1 MFYLAVV
8 WIVSIIVSPVAGWL
22 AYAGFRG
29 AHAYW
34 VSRRL
39 VPAILLAAFG
49 VVASVI
55 ALGFIGGAI
64 TTEYMDAQ

>member
-8 WIVSIIVSPVAGWL
+8 WLVSLIVSPVAGWL

-29 AHAYW
+29 AHVYW
-34 VSRRL
+34 VSRKL
-39 VPAILLAAFG
+39 VPAILLATFG
-49 VVASVI
+49 VFASVV

-64 TTEYMDAQ
+64 TAEYMGTQ